1 MDYFSDRE
9 RPPPPP
15 TITEFTNASWRG
27 VAAAIDY
34 RISDGSFGARYPEMC
49 QDENTNIP
57 CGTDIDSFWGS
68 LAGEIP
74 ELREQ
79 YRKRFTEIE
88 QPSLFAAMD
97 LIQFCWRAVGK
108 PQKTLYHS
116 YLRHYHLKFDE
127 DAGKSE
133 FREEINRIFRRNE
146 MAYELTTDGIVERLM
161 PEHISP
167 MVHTDYRTGDSDLDR
182 MLDSAR
188 RKFLSPN
195 DDERRDSIN
204 ILWDA
209 WERIK
214 TLGGTD
220 KPSGVK
226 SLLDQAAGTSA
237 SKFRATLEEEAKKLT
252 WVGNSFQIRHSET
265 NQERLGLPQHVDY
278 VACRMFS
285 FIYLILRHFRSVP
298 ADQSYQDNGDAEE
311 SALRPA
317 ATDDVIPF

>member
-9 RPPPPP
+9 RPPSPP
-15 TITEFTNASWRG
+15 TITELTNAPWRG
-27 VAAAIDY
+27 VAAAIDT
-34 RISDGSFGARYPEMC
+34 RIREGHFGARYPEIC
-49 QDENTNIP
+49 PDGNIP

-74 ELREQ
+74 ELSEH

-108 PQKTLYHS
+108 PQKTWYHS
-116 YLRHYHLKFDE
+116 FFHHNHLKFDE
-127 DAGKSE
+127 DAGKNE
-133 FREEINRIFRRNE
+133 FREVINRIFGRNG
-146 MAYELTTDGIVERLM
+146 MAYELTTNGIVERLV

-167 MVHTDYRTGDSDLDR
+167 MVHTEYRTDDSDLDR

-195 DDERRDSIN
+195 DEERRDSIN

-226 SLLDQAAGTSA
+226 RLLDQAAGTSA
-237 SKFRATLEEEAKKLT
+237 SGFRATLEEEAKKLT
-252 WVGNSFQIRHSET
+252 SIGNSFQIRHSET
-265 NQERLGLPQHVDY
+265 NQERLVSSQHVDY
-278 VACRMFS
+278 IACRMFS
-285 FIYLILRHFRSVP
+285 FIYLILRRFRNVP
-298 ADQSYQDNGDAEE
+298 EDQSYQGKGDEE
-311 SALRPA
+311 AIALRPA
-317 ATDDVIPF
+317 AADDVIPF